1 MASCQGFKFV
11 FKIIR
16 KITKDIFAFLRC
28 KEILKRLVVKVCTE
42 LQFVGNTNSQNRAVL
57 VVVPEETSCVHV
69 PNLRT
74 SLGFNEQNKHLSIF
88 LAAREPSCTISC
100 YKVVTFALRFR
111 HDDCLHMK
119 TLLSLFFI
127 SFSFLV
133 FAQKKATVSGYITDA
148 RSGEALGIARIFV
161 KELKTGTV
169 VNNYGFYSLTLPV
182 GIYQIEYRCDG
193 FTTVEK
199 TIDLQANQTISL
211 ELEMAVQ
218 EIKDIRVSGKR
229 SDNVNSAKLGQMELK
244 MDQVK
249 TLPAFM
255 GEVDVVKTLQLL
267 PGVSSVSEGGQGFY
281 VRGGGPDQNLVLLDE
296 GVVYNAAHLFGFF
309 SVFNADA
316 INSVNLI
323 KGGMP
328 ANYGGRLS
336 SVLEVNMNE
345 GNLKKFK
352 VKGGIGAISSR
363 LTVEGPLK
371 KDRGSFMVSARRTYI
386 DLLVKAALPDTS
398 PFAGSG
404 YFFYDLN
411 AKFNYKLTDKDR
423 IYLSAYYGKDI
434 FSFKDNNG
442 GFQVEMP
449 WGNGIAA
456 LRWNHLFSS
465 KLFMNTTLSVSDYD
479 FEFASTQDE
488 FRIALTSGIRDYTA
502 KVDFSYFPN
511 PKHRIKW
518 GAAYI
523 YHDFTPT
530 SLSAQNDTIV
540 FNTGS
545 AQHLYSHETAVYAL
559 DEFDV
564 NDVLR
569 INAGLRYSTFTHVGP
584 FDRYIKGD
592 GISTLDSVVS
602 YDRSDVI
609 AFYHG
614 LEPRISFRYL
624 LPDNSSIKGGY
635 AYNYQY
641 VHLVTLS
648 AVSLPTDIW
657 FPSTDKAKP
666 EQGFQTSL
674 GYFRNFAKDRY
685 EASLEVYYKG
695 MKNLIEFQEG
705 ALPGDNVNDNTDNL
719 LVYGDGWAYGAE
731 FFLKKTEGAFTGW
744 IGYTWAKTERRF
756 PDINEGNIYPA
767 KYDRRHDLNL
777 VGMYKLNDTWTFGA
791 SFIYATGNTLTLP
804 ASWYVQ
810 DQNLLFQYGPRNST
824 RMAPYH
830 RLDLSATRYGKAYKT
845 KTDPATGQDIQV
857 KKAYR
862 SNWSFSVYNVYNR
875 LNPFFLYVD
884 NDGDFMSGNFSLSVK
899 QVSLFPIIPS
909 VTWNF
914 EF

>member
-1 MASCQGFKFV
+1 MLP
-11 FKIIR
+11 
-16 KITKDIFAFLRC
+16 LRRIDVIAT
-28 KEILKRLVVKVCTE
+28 IL
-42 LQFVGNTNSQNRAVL
+42 F
-57 VVVPEETSCVHV
+57 
-69 PNLRT
+69 
-74 SLGFNEQNKHLSIF
+74 
-88 LAAREPSCTISC
+88 
-100 YKVVTFALRFR
+100 
-111 HDDCLHMK
+111 MK
-119 TLLSLFFI
+119 TLLSLLLI
-127 SFSFLV
+127 SLSFLV
-133 FAQKKATVSGYITDA
+133 VAQKKATVSGYITDA

-169 VNNYGFYSLTLPV
+169 VNNYGFYSLTLPI

-193 FTTVEK
+193 FITVDK

-218 EIKDIRVSGKR
+218 EVKDIRVTGKR

-363 LTVEGPLK
+363 LTIEGPLK
-371 KDRGSFMVSARRTYI
+371 KDRGSFVVSARRTYI
-386 DLLVKAALPDTS
+386 DLLVKAALSDTS

-411 AKFNYKLTDKDR
+411 AKLNYKLTDKDR

-456 LRWNHLFSS
+456 LRWNHLFTS
-465 KLFMNTTLSVSDYD
+465 KLFLNTTLSVSDYD

-502 KVDFSYFPN
+502 KVDFSYFPS

-540 FNTGS
+540 FNTGVV
-545 AQHLYSHETAVYAL
+545 QHLYSHETAVYAL

-564 NDVLR
+564 NEALR
-569 INAGLRYSTFTHVGP
+569 INVGLRYSTFTHVGP

-602 YDRSDVI
+602 YDRGDII
-609 AFYHG
+609 AFYQG
-614 LEPRISFRYL
+614 LEPRLSFRYL

-674 GYFRNFAKDRY
+674 GYFRNFDKDRY
-685 EASLEVYYKG
+685 EASVEVYYKG

-731 FFLKKTEGAFTGW
+731 FFLKKAEGAFTGW

-767 KYDRRHDLNL
+767 KYDRRHDFNL
-777 VGMYKLNDTWTFGA
+777 VGMYKLNDTWTFSA

-862 SNWSFSVYNVYNR
+862 SNWSFSIYNVYNR

-884 NDGDFMSGNFSLSVK
+884 NNGDFMSGNFSLSIK